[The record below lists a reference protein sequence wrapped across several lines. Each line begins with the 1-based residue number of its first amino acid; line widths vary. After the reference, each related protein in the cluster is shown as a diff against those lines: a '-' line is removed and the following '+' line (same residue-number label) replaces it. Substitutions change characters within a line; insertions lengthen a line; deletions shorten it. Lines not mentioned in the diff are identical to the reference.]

1 MIRGGNMMIVL
12 KLFGYAVL
20 AYIIVWFLQ
29 YIWGMIGFV
38 VLLKASEYNE
48 NFFVKVLNLDN
59 KEETKLLLLKWP
71 LVLYRMKRNKRP

>member
-20 AYIIVWFLQ
+20 AYIVIWFLQ

-38 VLLKASEYNE
+38 VLLKASGYNE
-48 NFFVKVLNLDN
+48 IFFVKVLNLDN
-59 KEETKLLLLKWP
+59 KEETKWLLLKWP

>member
-20 AYIIVWFLQ
+20 AYIIIWFLQ

-38 VLLKASEYNE
+38 VLLKASGYNE

-59 KEETKLLLLKWP
+59 KEKTKCLLLKWP
-71 LVLYRMKRNKRP
+71 IVLYRMKRNKRP

>member
-20 AYIIVWFLQ
+20 AYIIIWFLQ
-29 YIWGMIGFV
+29 YIWGIIGFV
-38 VLLKASEYNE
+38 VLLKASGYNE

-59 KEETKLLLLKWP
+59 KEKTKCLLLKWP

>member
-20 AYIIVWFLQ
+20 AYIIIWFLQ

-38 VLLKASEYNE
+38 VLLKASGYNE

-59 KEETKLLLLKWP
+59 KEETKWLLLKWP
-71 LVLYRMKRNKRP
+71 VVLYRMKKSKRP

>member
-20 AYIIVWFLQ
+20 AYIIIWFLQ
-29 YIWGMIGFV
+29 YIWGMVGFV
-38 VLLKASEYNE
+38 VLLKASGYNE

-59 KEETKLLLLKWP
+59 KEKTKCLLLKWP
-71 LVLYRMKRNKRP
+71 IVLYRMKRNKRP

>member
-20 AYIIVWFLQ
+20 AYIIIWFLQ
-29 YIWGMIGFV
+29 YIWGLIGFV
-38 VLLKASEYNE
+38 VLLKASGYNE

-59 KEETKLLLLKWP
+59 KEETKWLLLKWP

>member
-12 KLFGYAVL
+12 KVFGYAVL

-38 VLLKASEYNE
+38 VLLKASGYNE

-59 KEETKLLLLKWP
+59 KEENKWLLLKWP